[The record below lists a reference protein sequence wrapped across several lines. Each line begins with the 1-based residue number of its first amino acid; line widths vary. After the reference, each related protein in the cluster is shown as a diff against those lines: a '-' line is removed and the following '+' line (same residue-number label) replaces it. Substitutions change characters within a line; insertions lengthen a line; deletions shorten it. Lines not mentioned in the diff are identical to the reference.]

1 MPTKNPRLNI
11 VLEKPLYDVIKTL
24 AYGEGIS
31 MSLKARD
38 LIQNAIEYSEDA
50 MLTKVAEHRDAT
62 FNRKKALCLKKVLSL
77 K

>member
-1 MPTKNPRLNI
+1 
-11 VLEKPLYDVIKTL
+11 
-24 AYGEGIS
+24 